1 MSLEDAILKLTAAV
15 EANTAALK
23 AGGSA
28 PAATGKAA
36 KEPKTETKTEAAYTP
51 KHDKSK
57 MTAAL
62 NEVKEKFDAATA
74 KGIIKNVGGAEKM
87 AEINDPQ
94 KIDETYEA
102 AIKKLAEKK
111 DDDM

>member
-1 MSLEDAILKLTAAV
+1 MSLEDAITKLTAAV

-23 AGGSA
+23 GAGSA
-28 PAATGKAA
+28 SGKAG
-36 KEPKTETKTEAAYTP
+36 KETKSETKAETYTP

-74 KGIIKNVGGAEKM
+74 KGIIKTVGGADKM
-87 AEINDPQ
+87 ADINDPQ

-102 AIKKLAEKK
+102 AVKKLAEKK

>member
-1 MSLEDAILKLTAAV
+1 MSLEDAINKLTAAV

-28 PAATGKAA
+28 PAASGKST
-36 KEPKTETKTEAAYTP
+36 KEPKAETYTP

-74 KGIIKNVGGAEKM
+74 KAIIKTVGGADKM
-87 AEINDPQ
+87 ADINDPQ

>member
-1 MSLEDAILKLTAAV
+1 MSLEDAITKLTAAV

-23 AGGSA
+23 GAGGS
-28 PAATGKAA
+28 TGKAA
-36 KEPKTETKTEAAYTP
+36 KETKTETYTP

-74 KGIIKNVGGAEKM
+74 KGIIKTVGGADKM
-87 AEINDPQ
+87 ADINDPQ

-102 AIKKLAEKK
+102 ALKKLAEKK

>member
-1 MSLEDAILKLTAAV
+1 MSLEDAIVKLTAAV

-23 AGGSA
+23 AGGGTSA
-28 PAATGKAA
+28 SST
-36 KEPKTETKTEAAYTP
+36 KTTKTESAGSASYTP

-62 NEVKEKFDAATA
+62 SEVKEKFDAATA
-74 KGIIKNVGGAEKM
+74 KGIIKNVGKADKM
-87 AEINDPQ
+87 ADITDP
-94 KIDETYEA
+94 KLIDETYEA
-102 AIKKLAEKK
+102 AVAKLAEKK